1 MDNMEMTNTMD
12 TMAMDTTQDVVTPE
26 VVPETTSGFG
36 DVLKGAAPG
45 LIGFIIGAAA
55 AYGYH
60 KYQQYKMEKEAEE
73 TK

>member
-1 MDNMEMTNTMD
+1 MENMEMTNTMD
-12 TMAMDTTQDVVTPE
+12 TMTMDTTPE
-26 VVPETTSGFG
+26 VVTQEAMPETTGGIG

-60 KYQQYKMEKEAEE
+60 KYQQSKMKKENEEAE
-73 TK
+73 

>member
-1 MDNMEMTNTMD
+1 MDNMDMNTMD
-12 TMAMDTTQDVVTPE
+12 TNMAMDNTSEVVTPE
-26 VVPETTSGFG
+26 VMPETTSGG

-45 LIGFIIGAAA
+45 LIGFIVGAAA

-60 KYQQYKMEKEAEE
+60 KYQQSKMKKETEE

>member
-12 TMAMDTTQDVVTPE
+12 TTPE
-26 VVPETTSGFG
+26 VVTQEVMPETTNGFG
-36 DVLKGAAPG
+36 EVLKGAAPG

-60 KYQQYKMEKEAEE
+60 KYQQSKTKKNEEAE
-73 TK
+73 